1 MDMLISLDDEIEINE
16 VKNLYSLNNWSSA
29 EKPDVLIMALR
40 NSDSLVTARISGV
53 LLGIGN
59 AISDGFL
66 VVYYPHLL
74 VHPDHQGKGIGK
86 AMMQALKIKYSGFHQ
101 QMLSADDKAIKFY
114 ESCGFEKA
122 GCTQSMWI
130 YEGKEH

>member
-1 MDMLISLDDEIEINE
+1 MDVIISLDDEIEIDE
-16 VKNLYSLNNWSSA
+16 VKNLYALNNWSSA
-29 EKPDVLIMALR
+29 ENPDVLIKALR

-86 AMMQALKIKYSGFHQ
+86 AMMQALKIKYSDFHQ
-101 QMLSADDKAIKFY
+101 QMLSADEKAVKFY
-114 ESCGFEKA
+114 ESCGFKKA
-122 GCTQSMWI
+122 GRTQSMWV